1 MIQKNILTS
10 LLRVVTASALLF
22 SAAVLPSYASDAI
35 SPVGLWRT
43 IDDETGK
50 AKSLVRITE
59 VNGELQGTIEKL
71 FREPNEDQTPRC
83 DKCTGDKKDKP
94 VIGMMIM
101 TGLKHDGKIYAG
113 GEITDPKNG
122 KMYKCKMWTEEQG
135 KKLHVRGFIGMAL
148 LGRTQI
154 WVREQ

>member
-1 MIQKNILTS
+1 MIQKIILTT
-10 LLRVVTASALLF
+10 LLRAVTASALLF
-22 SAAVLPSYASDAI
+22 SAAVSPSYASDAM

-83 DKCTGDKKDKP
+83 DKCTGDKK
-94 VIGMMIM
+94 
-101 TGLKHDGKIYAG
+101 TSL
-113 GEITDPKNG
+113 
-122 KMYKCKMWTEEQG
+122 
-135 KKLHVRGFIGMAL
+135 
-148 LGRTQI
+148 
-154 WVREQ
+154 

>member
-1 MIQKNILTS
+1 MLKTATFLFF
-10 LLRVVTASALLF
+10 LLSSFITPLY
-22 SAAVLPSYASDAI
+22 AADLA

-59 VNGELQGTIEKL
+59 INGELQGTIEKL
-71 FREPNEDQTPRC
+71 FREPNEDQNPRC
-83 DKCTGDKKDKP
+83 DKCSGEKKDKL
-94 VIGMMIM
+94 VIGMTIIAGM
-101 TGLKHDGKIYAG
+101 KHDGKIYAG

-122 KMYKCKMWTEEQG
+122 KTYKCKMWAEEQG